1 MSLHALVNQLMEVRV
16 TDQIRKE
23 CQHLL
28 NRLCALP
35 AADLFREPVDP
46 EADGIPEYR
55 DVISTPMDLG
65 TVKVC
70 FLLLSNGLISL

>member
-16 TDQIRKE
+16 TDQIRRE
-23 CQHLL
+23 CQQLL
-28 NRLCALP
+28 NDLYALP

-65 TVKVC
+65 TVRVC
-70 FLLLSNGLISL
+70 FLLLSKWSIAL